1 LSFLDSSSYASFQS
15 SDIGREIS
23 VSAFRL
29 AAGSPVEDCDWPS
42 RSGSLL
48 LALSTEDVASL
59 LFAALV
65 PVLAET
71 GLEDVDEEKAFAAFD
86 LNQDVLDPGAAG
98 SCLLCRPNVAS
109 LLVRSRDNLDRM
121 PPRELKSQ
129 SNREASQRIEV
140 LVYLAELGHRA
151 ELRWMRSC

>member
-1 LSFLDSSSYASFQS
+1 MSLLDSSSYASFQS

-29 AAGSPVEDCDWPS
+29 AVGSPVEDCDWPS

-98 SCLLCRPNVAS
+98 FCLLCRPTWLPYSYGVVTIWTVCPLES
-109 LLVRSRDNLDRM
+109 SRVRAIERLA
-121 PPRELKSQ
+121 REL
-129 SNREASQRIEV
+129 R
-140 LVYLAELGHRA
+140 
-151 ELRWMRSC
+151 C